1 MIGGLG
7 QQELASSPLLLLFLS
22 FSTFLL
28 SSTAELEPVAQSR
41 PTLTNAN
48 TIDRIRVGD
57 TIDVT
62 VEGYSEYSRQ
72 ITVRRDGF
80 ISYPLIDGLQVV
92 GLSIQDLETNLL
104 QALQPHLGQPRIFV
118 ELIERRQYKIYLLGE
133 VEEAGQYYFEAD
145 QIYLTQALAL
155 AGGVKNQ
162 SADLTSLQVRRQG
175 SIVQT
180 INLNRLL
187 EQSEIE
193 PILSPDD
200 VVYVPS
206 RLQPRPVHVT
216 GAVADEQQT
225 FQIERTE
232 LDLHHALALAGGVQ
246 PDIAD
251 LSKAIVSKPSGERIF
266 VNLLQTKVAVK
277 LTPGDVLFIPS
288 AYLPK
293 KVSVMGEVVTP
304 GQYAIK
310 KPVDLIEVCALAG
323 GWSPKTANLKRL
335 KIFRADGSQ
344 ELVDLLQQIETDQP
358 ISEVYPGD
366 RIYIPERLRINWS
379 AILTVTTIATL
390 IYNMAK

>member
-1 MIGGLG
+1 VIGGLG

-92 GLSIQDLETNLL
+92 GLSIQDLEANLL
-104 QALQPHLGQPRIFV
+104 RALQPHLGQPRIFV
-118 ELIERRQYKIYLLGE
+118 ELIEQRQHKTYLLGE

-187 EQSEIE
+187 EQSELE
-193 PILSPDD
+193 SILSPDD

-206 RLQPRPVHVT
+206 RL
-216 GAVADEQQT
+216 
-225 FQIERTE
+225 
-232 LDLHHALALAGGVQ
+232 
-246 PDIAD
+246 
-251 LSKAIVSKPSGERIF
+251 
-266 VNLLQTKVAVK
+266 
-277 LTPGDVLFIPS
+277 
-288 AYLPK
+288 
-293 KVSVMGEVVTP
+293 
-304 GQYAIK
+304 
-310 KPVDLIEVCALAG
+310 
-323 GWSPKTANLKRL
+323 
-335 KIFRADGSQ
+335 
-344 ELVDLLQQIETDQP
+344 
-358 ISEVYPGD
+358 
-366 RIYIPERLRINWS
+366 
-379 AILTVTTIATL
+379 
-390 IYNMAK
+390 